1 MAARAALRQTAR
13 LASSSALLQVL
24 FRAVT
29 FGLNA
34 LTLRYL
40 SRELLGVVSVRPGG
54 RWAPA
59 EAASEGLTVRP
70 VSSRLTLL
78 YSTAVFLAR
87 EAFRRACL
95 SGGAERSWAATINL
109 LWLT

>member
-1 MAARAALRQTAR
+1 MARSRAD
-13 LASSSALLQVL
+13 
-24 FRAVT
+24 
-29 FGLNA
+29 
-34 LTLRYL
+34 
-40 SRELLGVVSVRPGG
+40 
-54 RWAPA
+54 
-59 EAASEGLTVRP
+59 P
-70 VSSRLTLL
+70 VSRRVSRRLTLL